1 MNAGVILKSKF
12 KEISITGSKVKEISI
27 TGGKLKEISI
37 TGGKVKVPGERESA
51 VFHNQGVAFL
61 DVCKTAGFV

>member
-12 KEISITGSKVKEISI
+12 KEISITGGKV
-27 TGGKLKEISI
+27 KEISI

>member
-1 MNAGVILKSKF
+1 MNAGVILKSKI
-12 KEISITGSKVKEISI
+12 KEISITGS
-27 TGGKLKEISI
+27 
-37 TGGKVKVPGERESA
+37 KVKVPGERESA